1 MTGCCVLNVWFR
13 VCAGCCVVLPLCS
26 PSRPRSWPPT
36 KPSGSRQRA
45 PAPPP
50 RNTWRRM
57 SCCRRWDTRTHTHT
71 HTHRNRKLLKNKV
84 ECLAATDTEFIWT
97 ENYQVTSD
105 LKLLEVEIHTWSRVS
120 CRNQLLKVKK
130 HVSAV
135 NVGKTISYCGFNVSS
150 VSYKTHMSCQQDSR
164 NKK

>member
-1 MTGCCVLNVWFR
+1 MFDSVCVQAAASSCHSALP
-13 VCAGCCVVLPLCS
+13 AGLAHGLQ
-26 PSRPRSWPPT
+26 RSLQEA
-36 KPSGSRQRA
+36 GRGRQHRRQEIHGGEWAAAGGGTRA
-45 PAPPP
+45 
-50 RNTWRRM
+50 
-57 SCCRRWDTRTHTHT
+57 HTHT

>member
-1 MTGCCVLNVWFR
+1 MLCVKCLIPCVCRLLRRLATLLSQQASLMASNEAFR
-13 VCAGCCVVLPLCS
+13 KQAEGASTAAKKYMEENELLQEVGHAH
-26 PSRPRSWPPT
+26 
-36 KPSGSRQRA
+36 
-45 PAPPP
+45 
-50 RNTWRRM
+50 
-57 SCCRRWDTRTHTHT
+57 THTHT